1 MKRPTEKQKTAV
13 AMAVAAAGALLI
25 IAGVLRGEAR
35 TVLEKAIRICTDCMG
50 LGGREKDGEKN

>member
-13 AMAVAAAGALLI
+13 ALAVVAAGALLI

-35 TVLEKAIRICTDCMG
+35 TVLEKAIRICTECMG
-50 LGGREKDGEKN
+50 LG

>member
-25 IAGVLRGEAR
+25 IAGVRRGEAR
-35 TVLEKAIRICTDCMG
+35 TVLEKAIRICTECMG
-50 LGGREKDGEKN
+50 LG